1 MGIRVL
7 IAEDHL
13 MVRQGLRALLDRE
26 GFEVVGEAANGH
38 EAMQSIAESDPDVVV
53 MDISMPIMNGID
65 TTQELSQR
73 APKAKA
79 VLLTRHDD
87 DQYVLAALRTGAR
100 GYVLKSQ
107 AATDLAH
114 AIRQVFRGDLYL
126 SPGVS
131 KIVVEAFLSKADLP
145 RDRLT
150 VRERE
155 VLKLISEEKTTKELA
170 ALLNISPKTA
180 ESHRTRL
187 MQKLNIH
194 TTAGLVRCAI
204 RLGLVEP

>member
-7 IAEDHL
+7 IAEDHT

-26 GFEVVGEAANGH
+26 GFEVVAEASNGF
-38 EAMQSIAESDPDVVV
+38 EAVESSAASEPDVVV
-53 MDISMPIMNGID
+53 MDISMPVMNGVD
-65 TTQELSQR
+65 AAQELSQR
-73 APKAKA
+73 SPKAKA

-87 DQYVLAALRTGAR
+87 DQYVLAALRAGAR

-131 KIVVEAFLSKADLP
+131 KVVVEAFLSKADLP
-145 RDRLT
+145 GDRLT
-150 VRERE
+150 MRERE
-155 VLKLISEEKTTKELA
+155 VLKLIGEEKTTKELA
-170 ALLNISPKTA
+170 GMLNISVKTA

-187 MQKLNIH
+187 MQKLDIH
-194 TTAGLVRCAI
+194 TTAGLVRYAI

>member
-38 EAMQSIAESDPDVVV
+38 EAVQSIAESDPDVVV

-79 VLLTRHDD
+79 VLLTRHHD
-87 DQYVLAALRTGAR
+87 DQYVLAALRAGAR

-131 KIVVEAFLSKADLP
+131 KIVVEAFLAKADLP

-155 VLKLISEEKTTKELA
+155 VLKLIGEEKTTKELA
-170 ALLNISPKTA
+170 ALLNISAKTA

-187 MQKLNIH
+187 MKKMNIH

>member
-87 DQYVLAALRTGAR
+87 DQYVLAALRAGAR

>member
-7 IAEDHL
+7 IAEDHT

-26 GFEVVGEAANGH
+26 GFDVVGEVSNGH
-38 EAMQSIAESDPDVVV
+38 EAVESSAEADPDVVV
-53 MDISMPIMNGID
+53 MDISMPVMNGID
-65 TTQELSQR
+65 AAQELSQR
-73 APKAKA
+73 QPKAKA

-87 DQYVLAALRTGAR
+87 DQYVLAALRAGAR

-107 AATDLAH
+107 AAIDLAH

-131 KIVVEAFLSKADLP
+131 KVVVEAFLSKANLP
-145 RDRLT
+145 GDGLT
-150 VRERE
+150 VCERE
-155 VLKLISEEKTTKELA
+155 VRKLISEEKTTKELA
-170 ALLNISPKTA
+170 ALHSIIVKTA

-187 MQKLNIH
+187 MQKLDIH
-194 TTAGLVRCAI
+194 TTADLVRYSI
-204 RLGLVEP
+204 R